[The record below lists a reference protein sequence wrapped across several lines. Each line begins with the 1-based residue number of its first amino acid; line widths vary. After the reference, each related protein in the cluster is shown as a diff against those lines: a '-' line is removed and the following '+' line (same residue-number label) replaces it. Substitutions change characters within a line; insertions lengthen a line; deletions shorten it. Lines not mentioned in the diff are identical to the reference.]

1 MVTSLE
7 NEGIFCFFRL
17 YTVAIIFLA
26 TGDVVKSNDLIGEI
40 KAQGFYLVTVIV
52 GVLFHGFLILPIVY
66 LLIVRKN
73 PLKFIRGILPAMAM
87 GAATANS

>member
-1 MVTSLE
+1 M
-7 NEGIFCFFRL
+7 
-17 YTVAIIFLA
+17 AIIFLA
-26 TGDVVKSNDLIGEI
+26 AGYVVKSNDLIGEI

-52 GVLFHGFLILPIVY
+52 GELFHGFLILPVVY
-66 LLIVRKN
+66 LLIVRRN